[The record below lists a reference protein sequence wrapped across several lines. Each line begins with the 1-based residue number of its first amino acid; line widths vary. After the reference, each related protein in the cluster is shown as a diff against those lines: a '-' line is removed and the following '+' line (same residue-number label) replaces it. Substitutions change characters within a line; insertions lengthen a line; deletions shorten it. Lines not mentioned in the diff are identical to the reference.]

1 MTQDQIDRS
10 LKWGI
15 VFSIFWLVGLG
26 SLYALVQG
34 LRARKAI
41 ARSEGILV
49 GTGKAWWCII
59 AGGFGVLWW
68 FPIFVMGI
76 INNF

>member
-26 SLYALVQG
+26 SLYAFIQG
-34 LRARKAI
+34 LRARNAI
-41 ARSEGILV
+41 ARSEGNLI

-59 AGGFGVLWW
+59 AGGVQLT
-68 FPIFVMGI
+68 
-76 INNF
+76 